1 MNSKDSLDTAADLA
15 MSTKLTRSLAA
26 GSARCSHEETFLKN
40 FSKGLS
46 SDREMSL
53 RSGFS
58 AAEFERQRHLYKGS
72 VMGKDTIPKIIS
84 QLWASVEIVYSKK
97 MG

>member
-1 MNSKDSLDTAADLA
+1 MNSKDSLDMTAYLA

-26 GSARCSHEETFLKN
+26 GSARCSHGETFLKN

-53 RSGFS
+53 RSGALGFS

-84 QLWASVEIVYSKK
+84 QLWASVEIV
-97 MG
+97 